1 MATTKLWV
9 EYQTPAKTFL
19 DKVSIQGC
27 EDIADFL
34 KEIKKE
40 SQLAIPEN
48 TPITLYQSD
57 GTTEIRPRSV
67 HDRSSQKIGCHVER
81 NQ

>member
-27 EDIADFL
+27 EDVADF
-34 KEIKKE
+34 KGI
-40 SQLAIPEN
+40 IEN
-48 TPITLYQSD
+48 IT
-57 GTTEIRPRSV
+57 
-67 HDRSSQKIGCHVER
+67 
-81 NQ
+81 